1 MPYIPTSHPLE
12 NLPEKM
18 AQRKYLRSHGTPAEG
33 AMWRILRNRQVHG
46 LRFRRQY
53 SVGPYILDFYCP
65 ELRLDIE
72 LDGNQHYQQNGAE
85 HDATRT
91 RYLQHEHGIEVWR
104 YENSQVFAQPQGNF
118 VENLRERLRIM
129 KETKEKE
136 RV

>member
-1 MPYIPTSHPLE
+1 MPYIPISHPLD

-18 AQRKYLRSHGTPAEG
+18 EQRRELRTHGTPAEG

-72 LDGNQHYQQNGAE
+72 MDGASHFQYDGAE
-85 HDATRT
+85 HDAERT
-91 RYLQHEHGIEVWR
+91 RYLQCEHGIEVWR
-104 YENSQVFAQPQGNF
+104 YENSQIFAQPQGNF
-118 VENLRERLRIM
+118 VEALKLRL
-129 KETKEKE
+129 KEKKEAKEKE
-136 RV
+136 S